1 LQDYSGTVFLVSHD
15 RAFLDNVVTQT
26 IASEGNGQWKEY
38 VGGYSDW
45 LRQRPAGGAARFDA
59 TGGGE
64 PKPGTKAGTGDA
76 VKGKPAERKKLSF
89 KEQRELEQLPDRIAA
104 LEAEQAALQIRLADP
119 AFYQGPPDAVRD
131 LQTRLAALD
140 SEMDAALVRWESLEA
155 KA

>member
-1 LQDYSGTVFLVSHD
+1 
-15 RAFLDNVVTQT
+15 
-26 IASEGNGQWKEY
+26 
-38 VGGYSDW
+38 
-45 LRQRPAGGAARFDA
+45 
-59 TGGGE
+59 
-64 PKPGTKAGTGDA
+64 